1 MRKEIRNAMMN
12 VTGVVLEV
20 GQRLEVR
27 IIDEAKE
34 KAEQKEKNQNFL
46 RELIQQLIDEELN
59 ANEAEDQ
66 DEEYDPFAEL
76 DAAED
81 QESDDIWFPLWNQ
94 MPEYEPEITFN
105 YTKNRYR
112 SFEKEIPNLYS
123 YYGNK
128 MNTDRDPGY
137 EYRMLV
143 KKWKEND
150 PQRWQLVE
158 EHNHIP
164 TDQMWNEKR
173 FTPGMRVE
181 LLWFLDEMPGYAYL
195 KGKKGTVI
203 KTQSK
208 YVIVHFDGMN
218 EQQTMIP
225 GVLNKIGGDNKLP
238 KLIDVDLIE
247 TERLGTG
254 YTAWVAG
261 YKSTWEFGMSKN
273 EAIHKLL
280 QTWYWNIKHQ

>member
-1 MRKEIRNAMMN
+1 MRKETRNIMMN
-12 VTGVVLEV
+12 VTGIELTV

-27 IIDEAKE
+27 IVDETAEAKV
-34 KAEQKEKNQNFL
+34 KADNDAYL
-46 RELIQQLIDEELN
+46 RETIQRMIDEELDRLAGDDN
-59 ANEAEDQ
+59 SDEDENSFEELEKAED
-66 DEEYDPFAEL
+66 
-76 DAAED
+76 
-81 QESDDIWFPLWNQ
+81 DDIEWNSWFEPLI
-94 MPEYEPEITFN
+94 EEPTYNPFIFS

-112 SFEKEIPNLYS
+112 NVEKTTPNLYS
-123 YYGNK
+123 YCY
-128 MNTDRDPGY
+128 RDEASDSGY

-150 PQRWQLVE
+150 PLRWQLVE

-164 TDQMWNEKR
+164 TDHTWNEKR
-173 FTPGMRVE
+173 FQPGQRVE
-181 LLWFLDEMPGYAYL
+181 LYWFLDEMPGYAYL

-218 EQQTMIP
+218 EQQSMIP

-261 YKSTWEFGMSKN
+261 YKTTWEFGMSKN
-273 EAIHKLL
+273 EAISKLL